1 MRKYD
6 TTYLEVMAQARVEG
20 VVKMYPIECF
30 VQQLKFLWKVLHLK
44 DEALQKIVLHGR
56 LDQNL
61 SIGRTGRKR
70 TYKQCITEALTNF
83 EVTMQQC
90 MDTTKRDWATMIEE
104 TGMDAAVHN
113 WEKRA
118 RTAKAIDVDWRAAGR
133 QPVKRKA
140 ARSAEAVAVAA
151 VEDMD
156 SDGRGRE
163 DAESASEGGVDE
175 DEFAHISDSQDADE
189 EGEGHNQ
196 KPGGHAMTDIEVD
209 RRQRSASARYNMHKH
224 RQKRQRVGQDI
235 GTIRIDE
242 QEDNHENRAA
252 VWVAST
258 PQLVTTRNRARTRQE
273 FGSEGSEIPDDGQD
287 TSPAPGPVTTT
298 AAKQVDRPSIE
309 GIAFEG
315 TKKRTA
321 KTARRHARRDDKRQR
336 DLCILDGH
344 NNTTYGG
351 EVNLDCIPVHMRAV
365 LGQTS
370 SAGRDKT
377 GKDQQA

>member
-1 MRKYD
+1 M
-6 TTYLEVMAQARVEG
+6 
-20 VVKMYPIECF
+20 
-30 VQQLKFLWKVLHLK
+30 LHLK

-90 MDTTKRDWATMIEE
+90 METTKRDWATMIEE
-104 TGMDAAVHN
+104 TGMDAAVHE
-113 WEKRA
+113 WEKRV

-133 QPVKRKA
+133 RPVKRKA
-140 ARSAEAVAVAA
+140 ASAEAVAVAA

-175 DEFAHISDSQDADE
+175 DEFAHILDSQEADE
-189 EGEGHNQ
+189 EGEGQNQ
-196 KPGGHAMTDIEVD
+196 KPGGHAMTDIEVVQ
-209 RRQRSASARYNMHKH
+209 RQRSASARYNMHKH
-224 RQKRQRVGQDI
+224 RQKWQRVGQNI

-242 QEDNHENRAA
+242 QEDNQENRAA
-252 VWVAST
+252 VGVSST
-258 PQLVTTRNRARTRQE
+258 TQLVTTRKRARTRQE
-273 FGSEGSEIPDDGQD
+273 FGSESSEVPDDGQD
-287 TSPAPGPVTTT
+287 TSPALGLVTTT

-315 TKKRTA
+315 TNKKTA
-321 KTARRHARRDDKRQR
+321 KTARRHAQRDAKRQRSVNDATYR